1 MSNGKLFLIS
11 YIKISWLALVAFLL
25 TLPMFMSPSNFHE
38 VYKQMFFTQ
47 PEISPIYIT
56 LVVASVFDI
65 FLGYL
70 IWSGKILKKIG
81 VIGRKAIIM
90 LVSVSA
96 QLMYALLAEL
106 LTIMGEPTN
115 ITVFLVAAAMGIF
128 FTASEYYYET

>member
-1 MSNGKLFLIS
+1 
-11 YIKISWLALVAFLL
+11 
-25 TLPMFMSPSNFHE
+25 
-38 VYKQMFFTQ
+38 MFFTQ

-65 FLGYL
+65 LLGYL

-81 VIGRKAIIM
+81 VIGRKAITM

-96 QLMYALLAEL
+96 QLMYAILAEL

-115 ITVFLVAAAMGIF
+115 ITVFLVAAATGIF
-128 FTASEYYYET
+128 FTASEYY